1 MRGELAT
8 IALPLFLSGHY
19 DEAVLVAFKQI
30 EAAVRTLGKYTN
42 AAFVYPLMRTVFGP
56 SGSLTDAN
64 SVESDKESLAHLFAG
79 AIGYF
84 KNPLSHRNLDIEGAR
99 MAGSRTL
106 FACVT
111 KTSLRALRH
120 CRAGFQYRQREHAED
135 DLSQIG
141 RAHV

>member
-1 MRGELAT
+1 LRGELAT

-42 AAFVYPLMRTVFGP
+42 ADFGVPLMRKAFGP

-84 KNPLSHRNLDIEGAR
+84 KNPLSHRNLDIDDAR
-99 MAGSRTL
+99 MAASRIL
-106 FACVT
+106 FAY
-111 KTSLRALRH
+111 RALNYSSAKAR
-120 CRAGFQYRQREHAED
+120 R
-135 DLSQIG
+135 DLG
-141 RAHV
+141 